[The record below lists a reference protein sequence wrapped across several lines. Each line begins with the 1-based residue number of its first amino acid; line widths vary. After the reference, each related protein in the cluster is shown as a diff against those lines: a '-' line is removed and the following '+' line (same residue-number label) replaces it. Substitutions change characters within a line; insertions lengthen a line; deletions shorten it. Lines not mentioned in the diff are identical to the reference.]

1 MDGAGIKLGDAS
13 HADEY
18 EILLV
23 MIGGFENE
31 TSNRVL
37 SIQRAEMPTYWQSVD
52 QSSTLTPALLL
63 IVLIICIGFIV
74 MAERKREQGLPRLEG
89 SWSSEENVIDYRIVA
104 GFSVEIGDLTMGEG
118 WRTSNKI
125 RKDVVAANTVKEGKL
140 RVTGT
145 GDLSL
150 QLAVKVDQLG
160 DWILDLNLPDPRSN
174 D

>member
-1 MDGAGIKLGDAS
+1 
-13 HADEY
+13 
-18 EILLV
+18 
-23 MIGGFENE
+23 
-31 TSNRVL
+31 
-37 SIQRAEMPTYWQSVD
+37 
-52 QSSTLTPALLL
+52 
-63 IVLIICIGFIV
+63 

-160 DWILDLNLPDPRSN
+160 DWILDLNLPDLRSN